1 MENINLLKKNK
12 LSDITNNIIIW
23 CILIAAFLF
32 IIGPTVFMFTASA
45 MPAKDILA
53 MPYRWIPETFY
64 WQNYVK
70 AIEGNRGNF
79 IFLRNILN
87 SIIVSTVITITTVF
101 LSTITGYGLVKFK
114 FRGRKLVFI
123 AIMIT
128 MMIPFETIMI
138 PLYLVATKLKIQDSY
153 VGLTLPFL
161 VNAFGIFLMRQ
172 YLIPFPDEF
181 IDSARID
188 GASEIGI
195 LFRIVL
201 PNSIPAIATLAI
213 LTFRSQWD
221 NLIWPLLIAQREEM
235 KTIPLYIIKFAAEKY
250 SDEGAL
256 LAVAC
261 IASLPIFLM
270 FFLMSKY
277 FVKGAS
283 LFASR
288 KG

>member
-1 MENINLLKKNK
+1 MV
-12 LSDITNNIIIW
+12 
-23 CILIAAFLF
+23 F
-32 IIGPTVFMFTASA
+32 IIAPTAFMFTASA

-53 MPYRWIPETFY
+53 MPYKWIPETFY

-70 AIEGNRGNF
+70 ALEGNRGNY

-87 SIIVSTVITITTVF
+87 SLIVASVVTITTVF
-101 LSTITGYGLVKFK
+101 LSLMTGYGLVKFR
-114 FRGRKLVFI
+114 FRGRKLIFI
-123 AIMIT
+123 AMMIT

-138 PLYLVATKLKIQDSY
+138 PLYLVVTRLNLQNSY
-153 VGLTLPFL
+153 AGLTIPFL

-181 IDSARID
+181 LDSARID
-188 GASEIGI
+188 GAGEIRI

-201 PNSIPAIATLAI
+201 PNCIPAIATLAI
-213 LTFRSQWD
+213 ITFRSQWD
-221 NLIWPLLIAQREEM
+221 NLIWPLLIAQSDEM
-235 KTIPLYIIKFAAEKY
+235 KTIPLYIVKFAAEKY

-270 FFLMSKY
+270 FFLLSKY